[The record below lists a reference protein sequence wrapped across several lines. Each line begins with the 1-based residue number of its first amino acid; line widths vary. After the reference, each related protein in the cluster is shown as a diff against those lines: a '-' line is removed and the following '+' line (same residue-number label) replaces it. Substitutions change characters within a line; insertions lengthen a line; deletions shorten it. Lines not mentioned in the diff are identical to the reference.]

1 MRPNK
6 NRPLDNYVGIP
17 AVVSETR
24 PFYTVAHL
32 PAEVIAGNQ
41 LLLPLTRTVSF
52 SPLLARPCLLPGN
65 VLLGVS

>member
-17 AVVSETR
+17 TVVSETR

-41 LLLPLTRTVSF
+41 LYTALDPDGFFFAIMS
-52 SPLLARPCLLPGN
+52 S
-65 VLLGVS
+65 SI